1 MPLRLGLA
9 KEDRNFVSLEHR
21 DFPKTWLDPGGIK
34 NSPPLRLQVIKLMKA
49 WPHYS
54 LTPLLITL

>member
-1 MPLRLGLA
+1 MLLRSSLA
-9 KEDRNFVSLEHR
+9 KEDRNFVSLEHL

-34 NSPPLRLQVIKLMKA
+34 NSHSLRLQVIKLMKA

-54 LTPLLITL
+54 LLFE